1 MKDYMCELIID
12 GEVVMTAV
20 FEAENKNDVEEY
32 FKTYLSEHFNYEI
45 SSYDIIKVTEK
56 C

>member
-1 MKDYMCELIID
+1 MKDYVCELIID
-12 GEVVMTAV
+12 GEVVVTAKA
-20 FEAENKNDVEEY
+20 EAEDKNDVEEY
-32 FKTYLSEHFNYEI
+32 FKTYLSEHLNYEV

>member
-12 GEVVMTAV
+12 E
-20 FEAENKNDVEEY
+20 EAENKNDVEEY

-45 SSYDIIKVTEK
+45 SSHDIIKVTEK

>member
-1 MKDYMCELIID
+1 MSDYVCELIID
-12 GEVVMTAV
+12 GEVVISAV
-20 FEAENKNDVEEY
+20 IEAENKNDVEKD
-32 FKTYLSEHFNYEI
+32 FKTYLSEHLNYEV